1 MVMTL
6 KGMQIEVLM
15 TMEDNMYQNYIFDF
29 YGTLVDIKCDETSK
43 EVWGGKMALYMGY
56 QGAVYNGESLKKNHM
71 RNMCQNIWQELKE
84 QIILIL
90 I

>member
-43 EVWGGKMALYMGY
+43 EVWGKMALYMGY
-56 QGAVYNGESLKKNHM
+56 QGAVYNGESLKKSYEKYVSK
-71 RNMCQNIWQELKE
+71 IYGKS
-84 QIILIL
+84 
-90 I
+90 